1 MAYADFSYYNNDF
14 LGFLIPESQFGY
26 YAARASEY
34 LDSLTLDQIPSPV
47 PEAVRLACC
56 SVAEASYRLDQG
68 GRISS
73 EKAGDYS
80 VTYAGTGGEGSR
92 REQLHQAAMV
102 YLADTG
108 LVYRGVR
115 P

>member
-1 MAYADFSYYNNDF
+1 MAYADFDYYSNDF
-14 LGFLIPESQFGY
+14 LGFLIPAAQFGY

-34 LDSLTLDQIPSPV
+34 LDNLTLDQIPSPV

-56 SVAEASYRLDQG
+56 SVAEVCYRLDTG
-68 GRISS
+68 GRISA

-80 VTYAGTGGEGSR
+80 VSYEKAGTEGSR
-92 REQLHQAAMV
+92 REQLRQAAMV

-108 LVYRGVR
+108 LVYRGVQ